1 MIEKY
6 IFHNCNICG
15 HKELIRIFLIDMK
28 KEKALA
34 ECTYCRTILPAKIK
48 IIQKTCP
55 FCETFTKLL
64 IIRIGR
70 SDKAFAQ
77 CLNCQEIMVAK
88 IKERR

>member
-6 IFHNCNICG
+6 IFHNCSICG
-15 HKELIRIFLIDMK
+15 HKELIRLFLIDMK

-34 ECTYCRTILPAKIK
+34 ECLYCRTILPARIK

-55 FCETFTKLL
+55 FCEFNKLL
-64 IIRIGR
+64 IIRIGK
-70 SDKAFAQ
+70 SNKAFAQ